1 MKSYVAE
8 AMDEG
13 TLVDPVEAGREV
25 FKVNPSMQA
34 DFQKE
39 MEKAGMT
46 EPVRVEQPAMRKK
59 MMRHKLKTDTGIELV
74 IPTDYFDNTDFV
86 EFAKSADGSI
96 SITLKQIQNIDD
108 RG

>member
-1 MKSYVAE
+1 
-8 AMDEG
+8 
-13 TLVDPVEAGREV
+13 
-25 FKVNPSMQA
+25 
-34 DFQKE
+34 
-39 MEKAGMT
+39 
-46 EPVRVEQPAMRKK
+46 